1 MRRLLAPLLL
11 ALAVLAAPTAAAADV
26 AQVPADAVILAAEA
40 GEPVGPEPMPR
51 DELENPARSL
61 AGYEDPGIQFTWAA
75 SFILLIVG
83 VIGLVI
89 GLGLWYLL
97 VLRPEREERE
107 QQAA

>member
-11 ALAVLAAPTAAAADV
+11 ALAVFAAPTAASADV
-26 AQVPADAVILAAEA
+26 AQAPADAVILAAEA
-40 GEPVGPEPMPR
+40 GDPVGPNPQPR
-51 DELENPARSL
+51 DQVDNPARSL
-61 AGYEDPGIQFTWAA
+61 AGYEDPEIQFTWAA

-83 VIGLVI
+83 VVGLVI

-97 VLRPEREERE
+97 VVRPERSEHE